1 MKKNVVLLGCSNL
14 LGMHHAFRQ
23 VFQHTQSDA
32 HETETCLED
41 DYAKY
46 TNLAVAGAGNSLIK
60 WRLFDLLEHELP
72 DYVYLQFSGLI
83 RQDFYFDKASIEN
96 FDQSEITTSKKHL
109 YIRGGNYVHEKNAK
123 SFVHILK
130 NLSYN
135 FYDDNLNN
143 WHSLQDIFSAV
154 SVLEKL
160 EIKHNWSIYYDPIN
174 PPTENTKM
182 EGMIAKWPAFIDFS
196 NKLSSPLNYAIDSG
210 IDVLDGVHFGYDAF
224 SKYLENN
231 KSKIHLN
238 FDDK

>member
-32 HETETCLED
+32 YETETYLD
-41 DYAKY
+41 FDYAKY
-46 TNLAVAGAGNSLIK
+46 TNLAVAGGGNALIK
-60 WRLFDLLEHELP
+60 WRLFDFLEHEIP
-72 DYVYLQFSGLI
+72 DYVYLQFSGLV
-83 RQDFYFDKASIEN
+83 RRDFYFDKESIEN
-96 FDQSEITTSKKHL
+96 FELEPTTSKKHL
-109 YIRGGNYVHEKNAK
+109 YIPGGNHVHEKNAK
-123 SFVHILK
+123 SFIHRLQ
-130 NLSYN
+130 NASYN
-135 FYDDNLNN
+135 FYDDNTNN

-154 SVLEKL
+154 TVLDKL
-160 EIKHNWSIYYDPIN
+160 KIKHNWSIYYDPIN

-182 EGMIAKWPAFIDFS
+182 EGIIAKWPAFIDHS

-210 IDVLDGVHFGYDAF
+210 VDVPDGVHFDYDTF
-224 SKYLENN
+224 LKYLENN